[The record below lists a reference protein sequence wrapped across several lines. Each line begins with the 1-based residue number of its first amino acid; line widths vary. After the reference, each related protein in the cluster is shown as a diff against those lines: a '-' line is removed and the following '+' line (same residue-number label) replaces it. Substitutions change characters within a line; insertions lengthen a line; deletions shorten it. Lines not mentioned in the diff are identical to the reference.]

1 MVSKVSREWG
11 QEYEREKGKAIKHI
25 QGTSAYPSHHRP
37 MQICGLKINTARK
50 ETSHGENQYPAKDNG
65 NPVQAAV
72 ICPLNISTCPRQQSM
87 LVNGQLSLQL
97 NSHND
102 R

>member
-1 MVSKVSREWG
+1 MVSKDLGVWG
-11 QEYEREKGKAIKHI
+11 GCEREGGMAIEHSR
-25 QGTSAYPSHHRP
+25 GTSAYPSQHRP

-50 ETSHGENQYPAKDNG
+50 ETSHRENQYPAKDNG

-72 ICPLNISTCPRQQSM
+72 ICPPNISTCRGQQSM